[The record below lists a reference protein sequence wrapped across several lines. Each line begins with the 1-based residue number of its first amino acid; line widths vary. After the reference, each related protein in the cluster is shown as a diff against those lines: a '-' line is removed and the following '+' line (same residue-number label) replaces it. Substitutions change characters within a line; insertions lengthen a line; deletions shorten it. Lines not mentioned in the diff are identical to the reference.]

1 MELVEKMIEENKV
14 DLAENTVKISK
25 FKKFLHIVFGDLFFK
40 LLAIAG
46 AVLVFLT
53 FKMVG

>member
-1 MELVEKMIEENKV
+1 MELVEKMTDENNENLTEVVKV
-14 DLAENTVKISK
+14 SK
-25 FKKFLHIVFGDLFFK
+25 FKRVMHFIFGDLFFK

-53 FKMVG
+53 FKILL

>member
-1 MELVEKMIEENKV
+1 MTDENKV
-14 DLAENTVKISK
+14 DIAEEPVKVSK
-25 FKKFLHIVFGDLFFK
+25 FKKFLRIVFGDMLFK

-53 FKMVG
+53 FRLV